1 MLSRDLSRLAL
12 HAVVSHRLRSGLT
25 ATGIAVGIA
34 AVVLLTSIG
43 EGVNRYVLSE
53 FTQFGTHI
61 VAVTPGKTETLG
73 IPGGIL
79 ATVRPLS
86 LDDAE
91 ALTRVPDTL
100 AVVPGVY
107 GNGEVEAGGRA
118 RRMLVNGVD
127 HNMPEVWRFGL
138 ATGRFLPADDPDT
151 ARAFAVLGSKAKAE
165 LFGARSALGAK
176 VRVGGSRFRVVGV
189 MEPKGE
195 ILGFDMDDAIYIPA
209 RHALELFNREGLME
223 VDILYRAG
231 ADEDRVVEGI
241 KRLLTA
247 RHGREDFTIVTQQ
260 QMLDTLGRILGVL
273 TFAVGGLGGISLVVG
288 AVGILTIMTIA
299 VNERVGEIG
308 LLRALGAT
316 RRGVLALFLAEAVLL
331 ALAGG
336 AFGLALGAGG
346 AWALAAA
353 VPALPVHVRPDFALL
368 ALAVSVVIGLA
379 AGVLPAR
386 KAARMDPV
394 EALRAE

>member
-1 MLSRDLSRLAL
+1 VHTGDLARLAFR
-12 HAVVSHRLRSGLT
+12 AVVSNRLRSGLT

-43 EGVNRYVLSE
+43 EGVNRYVMTE
-53 FTQFGTHI
+53 FTQFGTHLI
-61 VAVTPGKTETLG
+61 AITPGKTETLG

-86 LDDAE
+86 LADAE
-91 ALTRVPDTL
+91 ALRRLPETL

-107 GNGEVEAGGRA
+107 GNGEVEGGGRA
-118 RRMLVNGVD
+118 RRVMVNGVD
-127 HNMPEVWRFGL
+127 HNMPEVWRFGV
-138 ATGRFLPADDPDT
+138 GSGHFLPQEDPDT
-151 ARAFAVLGSKAKAE
+151 ARAFAVLGSKAKDE
-165 LFGARSALGAK
+165 LFGAGPALGAK

-195 ILGFDMDDAIYIPA
+195 ILGFDMDDAVYIPA
-209 RHALELFNREGLME
+209 RYALELFNREGLME
-223 VDILYRAG
+223 VDVLYRPG
-231 ADEDRVVEGI
+231 AEEDAVVRSI
-241 KRLLTA
+241 KRLLIA

-260 QMLDTLGRILGVL
+260 QMLDTLGKILGVL
-273 TFAVGGLGGISLVVG
+273 TFAVGGLGGISLLVG

-316 RRGVLALFLAEAVLL
+316 RGGVLALFLGEAVLL
-331 ALAGG
+331 AAAGG
-336 AFGLALGAGG
+336 TAGLALGAGG
-346 AWALAAA
+346 AWALGAA
-353 VPALPVHVRPDFALL
+353 VPALPVHVRADFALL
-368 ALAVSVVIGLA
+368 ALGVAVVIGLA

-386 KAARMDPV
+386 KAAKLDPV

>member
-1 MLSRDLSRLAL
+1 
-12 HAVVSHRLRSGLT
+12 
-25 ATGIAVGIA
+25 
-34 AVVLLTSIG
+34 
-43 EGVNRYVLSE
+43 
-53 FTQFGTHI
+53 
-61 VAVTPGKTETLG
+61 
-73 IPGGIL
+73 
-79 ATVRPLS
+79 
-86 LDDAE
+86 
-91 ALTRVPDTL
+91 
-100 AVVPGVY
+100 
-107 GNGEVEAGGRA
+107 
-118 RRMLVNGVD
+118 
-127 HNMPEVWRFGL
+127 MPEVWRFGL